1 MLFPKDQRN
10 LKWKQ
15 NAKTIAGGN
24 GRGNKLN
31 QLSNPHGIYVD
42 YQHQSIY
49 IADCW
54 NHRIVKWKLGESNG
68 QIVAGVNGKGT
79 RIDQLNCPNDVISDQ
94 NSKSLIFCDFSNRR
108 IVRWSLE
115 NQQDRQILVDNI
127 DCSRLMMNENGD
139 LFVSD
144 YKKHEVKR
152 WRKDEKEGII
162 VAGGNGEGVQLNQ
175 LFAPSFI
182 FVDRQETV
190 YVSDEENHRVM
201 KWVKGAKEGIVVA
214 GGHGKGN
221 SLKQLDRP
229 QSLIVNQIGDIYV
242 TDLGNHRIICW
253 PLGSKE
259 GHVVIGGNGYGK
271 ESNQFQYPRS
281 LSFDAE
287 NNLYVDD
294 TRNDR
299 IQRFEVDQN

>member
-144 YKKHEVKR
+144 SENHAVKR
-152 WRKDEKEGII
+152 WRKGDRRKEGTI
-162 VAGGNGEGVQLNQ
+162 VAGGNGQGNQLNQ
-175 LFAPSFI
+175 LNCPTYIFI
-182 FVDRQETV
+182 DREKTV
-190 YVSDEENHRVM
+190 YISDWGNNRIRRF
-201 KWVKGAKEGIVVA
+201 GI
-214 GGHGKGN
+214 N
-221 SLKQLDRP
+221 
-229 QSLIVNQIGDIYV
+229 
-242 TDLGNHRIICW
+242 
-253 PLGSKE
+253 
-259 GHVVIGGNGYGK
+259 
-271 ESNQFQYPRS
+271 
-281 LSFDAE
+281 
-287 NNLYVDD
+287 
-294 TRNDR
+294 
-299 IQRFEVDQN
+299 